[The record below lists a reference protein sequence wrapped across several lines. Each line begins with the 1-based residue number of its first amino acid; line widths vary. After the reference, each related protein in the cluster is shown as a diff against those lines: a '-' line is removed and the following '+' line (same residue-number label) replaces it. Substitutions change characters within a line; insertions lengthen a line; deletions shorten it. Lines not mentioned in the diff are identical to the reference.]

1 MICIR
6 IREPGAGDQQQRP
19 EICSHR
25 QQDPEP
31 GNREQLQ
38 RDPLP
43 GEICSQGGRD
53 PEPGAGRSAAGVIS
67 CSHRRGI
74 RASEQPEGETDG

>member
-1 MICIR
+1 MTGSR
-6 IREPGAGDQQQRP
+6 VP

-38 RDPLP
+38 RDPRP
-43 GEICSQGGRD
+43 EISSQGSRIRSQV
-53 PEPGAGRSAAGVIS
+53 PELAAAGSIS
-67 CSHRRGI
+67 
-74 RASEQPEGETDG
+74 